1 MPTSTSTS
9 PRDVILHRRSPV
21 LNKRPL
27 TTDLQYGEIA
37 VNYNEDEVSLYIKD
51 YENAVRKVGGVFYSD
66 SAPDPS
72 VLSAGYQNLSHGEL
86 WVKRISPPEEGSDQE
101 EDAHLFIFNKYI
113 NSGSGGWLEIGKFR
127 FALVDEYLDQFKDA
141 TDGSDYIHTVRNE
154 LRINNKAA
162 LKGFATSIP
171 SDDETDTSKADTL
184 VINDEHNFATG
195 VLLNANNLTIDS
207 SDIDVTSDSVV
218 INSET
223 TSLFQTDSATGTA
236 ETTFTY
242 NDHGLFNGEEIFV
255 EQYLNDGT
263 TPSGVTQGNYTV
275 AEASLNTFKL
285 YDGSQNVLATGN
297 VRIKYS
303 PRLILDQA
311 YNVLQSGNFRLKEIA
326 DVPNPSQIA
335 EGRWDVYRNS
345 LNGNVRVY
353 ARANNIVSE
362 ATSRAIKLDVKN
374 ASGLPIAQ
382 GAPVYFAGTDPIKG
396 YTIVGPSLAS
406 NSGSMNAIGIT
417 DTAIVGNGYGS
428 VTVLGETTLLDT
440 TSIGDQIPNSDDSG
454 KVVYVAENGGLTFT
468 PPTEAQG
475 IRQPIGVLFKED
487 SSEGKIFVNHPDIHN
502 TVQLE
507 EGYMWIGAT
516 GDNAVAYRI
525 NTDNFQRVAA
535 SDGEIEFQLSDEI
548 KFGAYE
554 FLWDGDNTE
563 SKTQTKVTTSSQAF
577 GNVDEITVDSFP
589 STYRSAKFFV
599 QLSLTGIGITPNF
612 QVTELLVIHNG
623 TDVDI
628 VDYGTAST
636 LNERL
641 GDFSGS
647 INGSNIDITF
657 QRYGATEGQIEVK
670 VMRTAV
676 IS

>member
-21 LNKRPL
+21 AQKRPL
-27 TTDLQYGEIA
+27 VTDIQFGEIA
-37 VNYNEDEVSLYIKD
+37 VSYNENDVSLYVKD
-51 YENAVRKVGGVFYSD
+51 NQDRVRKVGGIFYSD
-66 SAPDPS
+66 SAPDPT
-72 VLSAGYQNLSHGEL
+72 LLNTGYQDLSHGEL
-86 WVKRISPPEEGSDQE
+86 WVKRVSPPSETSTQD
-101 EDAHLFIFNKYI
+101 EDAILYI
-113 NSGSGGWLEIGKFR
+113 YNRFVNGGAGDWIEVGGFR
-127 FALVDEYLDQFKDA
+127 FALTDEYLDQFKDA

-171 SDDETDTSKADTL
+171 SDDETDTTKANTL
-184 VINDEHNFATG
+184 IINDEHNFATG

-207 SDIDVTSDSVV
+207 SNIDVTTDSVV

-223 TSLFQTDSATGTA
+223 TSVFQTDSAAGTG
-236 ETTFTY
+236 ETIFTY
-242 NDHGLFNGEEIFV
+242 NDHGLFNGEEVFV

-263 TPSGVTQGNYTV
+263 TASGITPGNYTI

-285 YDGSQNVLATGN
+285 YNGSQNVLATGN
-297 VRIKYS
+297 VRIRYS

-311 YNVLQSGNFRLKEIA
+311 YNVLQSGNFKLKEIA
-326 DVPNPSQIA
+326 DVPNTSQIA

-353 ARANNIVSE
+353 ARSNNIISE
-362 ATSRAIKLDVKN
+362 ATSKAIKLDVKN
-374 ASGLPIAQ
+374 STGLPIAQ
-382 GAPVYFAGTDPIKG
+382 GAPVYFIGTDPIKG
-396 YTIVGPSLAS
+396 YTVVGPSAAS

-417 DTAIVGNGYGS
+417 DAAIVGNGYGS
-428 VTVLGETTLLDT
+428 VTVFGETTLLDT
-440 TSIGDQIPNSDDSG
+440 TSIGDQIPASDDSG

-475 IRQPIGVLFKED
+475 IRQPIGVLFKENN
-487 SSEGKIFVNHPDIHN
+487 SEGKIFVNHPDIHN

-525 NTDNFQRVAA
+525 NTDNFQTVAA
-535 SDGEIEFQLSDEI
+535 SDGEIEFQLADEI

-554 FLWDGDNTE
+554 FLWDGDTTE
-563 SKTQTKVTTSSQAF
+563 SRTQTKVTTSEQAL
-577 GNVDEITVDSFP
+577 GGTNAITVDSFP

-599 QLSLTGIGITPNF
+599 QLSLTGVGITSNF

-623 TDVDI
+623 ADVDI

-647 INGSNIDITF
+647 INGSSIDITF
-657 QRYGATEGQIEVK
+657 QRYEATEGQIEIK

>member
-1 MPTSTSTS
+1 M
-9 PRDVILHRRSPV
+9 
-21 LNKRPL
+21 
-27 TTDLQYGEIA
+27 
-37 VNYNEDEVSLYIKD
+37 
-51 YENAVRKVGGVFYSD
+51 
-66 SAPDPS
+66 
-72 VLSAGYQNLSHGEL
+72 
-86 WVKRISPPEEGSDQE
+86 
-101 EDAHLFIFNKYI
+101 
-113 NSGSGGWLEIGKFR
+113 
-127 FALVDEYLDQFKDA
+127 
-141 TDGSDYIHTVRNE
+141 
-154 LRINNKAA
+154 
-162 LKGFATSIP
+162 
-171 SDDETDTSKADTL
+171 
-184 VINDEHNFATG
+184 
-195 VLLNANNLTIDS
+195 LLNANNLTIDS

-223 TSLFQTDSATGTA
+223 TSVFQTDSAAGTG
-236 ETTFTY
+236 ETIFTY
-242 NDHGLFNGEEIFV
+242 NDHGLFNGEEVFV

-263 TPSGVTQGNYTV
+263 TASGVTPGNYTI

-285 YDGSQNVLATGN
+285 YNGSQNVLATGN
-297 VRIKYS
+297 VRIRYS

-311 YNVLQSGNFRLKEIA
+311 YNVLQSGNFKLKEIA
-326 DVPNPSQIA
+326 DVPDTSQIA

-353 ARANNIVSE
+353 ARSNNIISE
-362 ATSRAIKLDVKN
+362 ATSKAIKLDVKN
-374 ASGLPIAQ
+374 STGLPIAQ
-382 GAPVYFAGTDPIKG
+382 GAPVYFIGTDPIKG
-396 YTIVGPSLAS
+396 YTVVGPSAAS

-417 DTAIVGNGYGS
+417 DAAIVGNGYGS
-428 VTVLGETTLLDT
+428 VTVFGEATLLDT
-440 TSIGDQIPNSDDSG
+440 TSIGDQIPASDDSG

-487 SSEGKIFVNHPDIHN
+487 NSEGKIFVNHPDIHN

-525 NTDNFQRVAA
+525 NTDNFQTVAA
-535 SDGEIEFQLSDEI
+535 TDGEIEFQLADEI

-554 FLWDGDNTE
+554 FLWDGDTTE
-563 SKTQTKVTTSSQAF
+563 SRTQTKVTTSEQAL
-577 GNVDEITVDSFP
+577 GGINAITVDSFP

-599 QLSLTGIGITPNF
+599 QLSLTGVGITSNF

-636 LNERL
+636 LNARL

-647 INGSNIDITF
+647 INGANIDITF
-657 QRYGATEGQIEVK
+657 QRYEATEGQIEIK

>member
-9 PRDVILHRRSPV
+9 PRDVILHRRSGV

-72 VLSAGYQNLSHGEL
+72 VLSTGYQNLSHGEL

-101 EDAHLFIFNKYI
+101 EDAHLFIFNKYV

-171 SDDETDTSKADTL
+171 SDDETDTSKANTL

-223 TSLFQTDSATGTA
+223 TSLFQTDSAAGTG

-263 TPSGVTQGNYTV
+263 TPSGVTQGNYTI
-275 AEASLNTFKL
+275 ADASLNTFKL

-297 VRIKYS
+297 VRIRYS

-311 YNVLQSGNFRLKEIA
+311 YNVLQSGNFKLKEIA
-326 DVPNPSQIA
+326 DSPDSSQIA
-335 EGRWDVYRNS
+335 EGKWDVYRNS

-353 ARANNIVSE
+353 ARANNILSE
-362 ATSRAIKLDVKN
+362 ATTKSIRLDVKN
-374 ASGLPIAQ
+374 ASSVAIPAGF
-382 GAPVYFAGTDPIKG
+382 PVYFSGIDGIRG
-396 YTIVGPSLAS
+396 YILVASSSAS
-406 NSGSMNAIGIT
+406 NSNSMNAIGIT
-417 DTAIVGNGYGS
+417 DGEISGNGYGS
-428 VTVLGETTLLDT
+428 ITSFGEVDLLDT
-440 TSIGDQIPNSDDSG
+440 SSIDGQLPSSDDSG
-454 KVVYVAENGGLTFT
+454 RVVYVAESGGLTFI
-468 PPTEAQG
+468 PPTVSQG
-475 IRQPIGVLFKED
+475 IRQPIGILFKED
-487 SSEGKIFVNHPDIHN
+487 SQAGRIFVNHPRVDDV
-502 TVQLE
+502 VQLE
-507 EGYMWIGAT
+507 ENYMWIGAT
-516 GDNAVAYRI
+516 GDNALAYRI
-525 NTDNFQRVAA
+525 NTDNFQKVLAP
-535 SDGEIEFQLSDEI
+535 DNELEFNLSDEI

-554 FLWDGDNTE
+554 FLWDSDPE
-563 SKTQTKVTTSSQAF
+563 SKIQSKVSASLQAR
-577 GNVDEITVDSFP
+577 GNVDPILIDSFP
-589 STYRSAKFFV
+589 VTYRSAKFFV
-599 QLSLTGIGITPNF
+599 QISLTGVDVTTNHQI
-612 QVTELLVIHNG
+612 TELLIIHN
-623 TDVDI
+623 DVTANV

-636 LNERL
+636 LDQRM
-641 GDFSGS
+641 GDFSAEIISGNVEIYFS
-647 INGSNIDITF
+647 
-657 QRYGATEGQIEVK
+657 RYEATIGQIQVK
-670 VMRTAV
+670 VIRTSV